1 MSKINYLFLYL
12 FFLSP
17 LALAQNDEF
26 IEKVTVTGSLIK
38 SEKIELV
45 NPTFSISKDD
55 LDKIGTF
62 RIEDY
67 LFKLPQITPS
77 NSALQSQFSSG
88 TASISLRSLGS
99 ERTLVLVDG
108 KRLPLGTPFNGHSEA
123 DLNQVPDA
131 LVKRIDV
138 VTGGKSTIYGSDAI
152 GGVVNFI
159 LDRNFEGLKLDL
171 QGGYYDHKN
180 NNQNLRSIH
189 LATPYPLAP
198 ESVTDGDQKN
208 ISIISFISLL
218 LLIFHI
224 I

>member
-1 MSKINYLFLYL
+1 MVKINYLFLNL
-12 FFLSP
+12 FFLSS
-17 LALAQNDEF
+17 LALAQSDDF

-55 LDKIGTF
+55 LDKVGTF

-123 DLNQVPDA
+123 DLNQIPDA
-131 LVKRIDV
+131 LIKRIDV

-159 LDRNFEGLKLDL
+159 LDRNFEGLKLDV
-171 QGGYYDHKN
+171 QVGYYDC
-180 NNQNLRSIH
+180 
-189 LATPYPLAP
+189 
-198 ESVTDGDQKN
+198 
-208 ISIISFISLL
+208 LL
-218 LLIFHI
+218 YTSEAADE
-224 I
+224 

>member
-12 FFLSP
+12 FFLSS
-17 LALAQNDEF
+17 LALAQSDEF

-45 NPTFSISKDD
+45 NPIFSISKDD
-55 LDKIGTF
+55 LDKVGTF

-123 DLNQVPDA
+123 DLNQIPDA
-131 LVKRIDV
+131 LIKKIDV
-138 VTGGKSTIYGSDAI
+138 GYRRKIYYLW
-152 GGVVNFI
+152 FR
-159 LDRNFEGLKLDL
+159 RNR
-171 QGGYYDHKN
+171 
-180 NNQNLRSIH
+180 RS
-189 LATPYPLAP
+189 
-198 ESVTDGDQKN
+198 S
-208 ISIISFISLL
+208 
-218 LLIFHI
+218 
-224 I
+224 